1 MVLLGAATRL
11 IAKSFA
17 SVDGMTYIISDH
29 PFLLSETVA
38 GEKIAGGG

>member
-1 MVLLGAATRL
+1 MVLLGATARL

-17 SVDGMTYIISDH
+17 SVDEIMYIRNDH